1 MTSLVS
7 ADSFASL
14 SSIPHDMVQVLAGV
28 RHIMETSLAQDN
40 KLLDIVA
47 ILATQAELIKE
58 RDRSIMIMQSK
69 IE

>member
-1 MTSLVS
+1 
-7 ADSFASL
+7 
-14 SSIPHDMVQVLAGV
+14 MVQVLAGV

-47 ILATQAELIKE
+47 ILATQAEQIKE